1 MNKSILTSLCL
12 SSVIAFGANFKMKNG
27 DMAIAYKIDTD
38 TKTMTVLASTAY
50 DPKTDESQSNFTLKW
65 TDKTLFQRRVEGIDF
80 TTITPGRVALFY
92 LDAANRDLVK
102 DGKPF
107 KCQRIEFQVQPQK
120 PGWSPDGIGLRAPFF
135 PTGKSTFEVEV
146 DGKRV
151 KGSGNGIEFFQTAVT
166 EIKPRIDAL
175 RLWVKDVGDD
185 QVLTLVEIRPQEDE
199 RKDDDRSLPSVLV
212 VGDSI
217 SMNYNAAAKALMK
230 GKFNYHR
237 IPANGG
243 PSTRGLAC
251 LAMWLGD
258 YANPASKWD
267 VVVLNHGLHDLLQDY
282 NLETK
287 AFGDKH
293 RIEPA
298 EYAAN
303 IRRELKFLAKTGLK
317 LVWVMTTPVPND
329 GHAYGNWGRH
339 KDEELKYNEAVK
351 PVLAE
356 FPQVVVCDLN
366 AVVRNSPVFDEW
378 RKGNN
383 VHFKPGSEQET
394 LAKAVTD
401 AIIEAYGK

>member
-1 MNKSILTSLCL
+1 MNQSILTSLCL
-12 SSVIAFGANFKMKNG
+12 AGSIAFGANFKMKNG
-27 DMAIAYKIDTD
+27 DTGLAYKIDTNA
-38 TKTMTVLASTAY
+38 KTMTVLASTAY
-50 DPKTDESQSNFTLKW
+50 DPKTEESQSSFTLKW
-65 TDKTLFQRRVEGIDF
+65 TDKTLFQRKVEGIDMS
-80 TTITPGRVALFY
+80 TITPGRVALFY
-92 LDAANRDLVK
+92 LDAANHKLAEEA
-102 DGKPF
+102 KPF
-107 KCQRIEFQVQPQK
+107 KCSRIEFHIQPQK
-120 PGWSPDGIGLRAPFF
+120 PGWSPTGIGLRAPFF
-135 PTGKSTFEVEV
+135 PTGKNTFEIEI
-146 DGKRV
+146 DGKRI
-151 KGSGNGIEFFQTAVT
+151 KGSGTGIEFFPMNVSD
-166 EIKPRIDAL
+166 IKPRIDSL
-175 RLWVKDVGDD
+175 RLWVNDIGDD
-185 QVLTLVEIRPQEDE
+185 QVLTLVEVTQKEDE
-199 RKDDDRSLPSVLV
+199 RKDDDLSLPSVLV

-217 SMNYNAAAKALMK
+217 SMNYNIAAKALMK

-258 YANPASKWD
+258 YASPASKWD

-287 AFGDKH
+287 AFGTKH
-293 RIEPA
+293 RIEPD

-383 VHFKPGSEQET
+383 VHFKPGPEQDT

-401 AIIEAYGK
+401 AIIKAYKK